1 MYVCVY
7 VCVCVCVCVCACL
20 FVHYLLQTANPNELI
35 FWGMLSFGVHTVL
48 SYKISGFGKL
58 KKCWQCYW
66 QSFSSPHSSYIYL
79 IFSCLDHNT
88 PLAWWLR
95 FYDAC
100 RKDRSP
106 PPSPHEGRC
115 CHKKNEL
122 FISFFLYES
131 LLHSPIIIF
140 CYTFFCCGLI
150 LCIGYLDVG
159 DRFEVHSNNYS

>member
-1 MYVCVY
+1 MRDAFLWSTHSFKLQNFWMRPTVRRKIEKM
-7 VCVCVCVCVCACL
+7 L
-20 FVHYLLQTANPNELI
+20 TMLLTILLI
-35 FWGMLSFGVHTVL
+35 TSFFL
-48 SYKISGFGKL
+48 
-58 KKCWQCYW
+58 
-66 QSFSSPHSSYIYL
+66 YL

-106 PPSPHEGRC
+106 PLTPWRPLLPQE
-115 CHKKNEL
+115 KWTFL
-122 FISFFLYES
+122 QVSFFMNLFS
-131 LLHSPIIIF
+131 IAQLLF
-140 CYTFFCCGLI
+140 FYTFFCCGLI

>member
-1 MYVCVY
+1 MCMCM
-7 VCVCVCVCVCACL
+7 CVCVCL

-48 SYKISGFGKL
+48 SYKISGFDQPFAGKL

-95 FYDAC
+95 FYDAS

-106 PPSPHEGRC
+106 PLTPWRPLLPQE
-115 CHKKNEL
+115 KWTFL
-122 FISFFLYES
+122 QVSFFMNLFS
-131 LLHSPIIIF
+131 IAQLL
-140 CYTFFCCGLI
+140 FFVI
-150 LCIGYLDVG
+150 LFFAVA
-159 DRFEVHSNNYS
+159 